1 MSLINRKHGVL
12 SYVIINLCGSVS
24 ILLDMLKCSTPNG
37 NSLLCSMGYESGLLA
52 NANLLSVVGVA
63 TYVITNQFNPDNDL
77 MYS

>member
-12 SYVIINLCGSVS
+12 SYVINNLCGSVS

-37 NSLLCSMGYESGLLA
+37 NSFLCIMGYESGLIA
-52 NANLLSVVGVA
+52 NANLLSVVGVG

-77 MYS
+77 MYI

>member
-1 MSLINRKHGVL
+1 MC
-12 SYVIINLCGSVS
+12 VIINLCGSVS
-24 ILLDMLKCSTPNG
+24 ILLDMLECSTPNG
-37 NSLLCSMGYESGLLA
+37 NSLLCSMGYESGLIA